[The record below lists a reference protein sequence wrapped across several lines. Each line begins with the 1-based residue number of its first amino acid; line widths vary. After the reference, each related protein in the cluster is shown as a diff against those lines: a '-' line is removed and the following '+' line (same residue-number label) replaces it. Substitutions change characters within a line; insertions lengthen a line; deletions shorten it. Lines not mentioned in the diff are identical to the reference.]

1 GRRSVAK
8 LRPAKA
14 LIIRDSSSVADAC
27 RRMAAARIDAVLLT
41 DSDSVLCG
49 IFTDKDVVARVIAK
63 GLKPE
68 ETCVSSVMT
77 RNPVYIPS
85 DALADHALRKMI
97 RGKFR
102 HLPVVDNGQVIAL
115 VNMKKC
121 LYDAIVTLEWHM
133 AASFAAMHPEKSTSP
148 GSNISTDVRIF
159 DNAIFQVSE
168 GCLQLT
174 LNLNCSAVTIC
185 PNETVDTATKKMLEF
200 SSDYVIVA
208 SGRNPVGIFTSKDL
222 LMRVVAKGLC
232 PTSTAIEKVMTRNV
246 ECASL
251 DTAVVDALHIMHD
264 GRFCHLPILDQDR
277 NVVGCV
283 SVMALVEC
291 GLASVSQKLPRGRVD
306 YCVTLQVE
314 EEIVKLDAS
323 NSVTTA
329 CSDSANL
336 TSELIAVK
344 TVYPSLWLA
353 NFFSFKVEDP
363 KGCVHRFTC
372 GTQSLEEVLATVS
385 VRIGCEDENLQLLY
399 KDDEGDL
406 ILLSSDNDL
415 ALAVASAKAYGMK

>member
-1 GRRSVAK
+1 MWDFHRQ
-8 LRPAKA
+8 
-14 LIIRDSSSVADAC
+14 
-27 RRMAAARIDAVLLT
+27 
-41 DSDSVLCG
+41 
-49 IFTDKDVVARVIAK
+49 
-63 GLKPE
+63 
-68 ETCVSSVMT
+68 
-77 RNPVYIPS
+77 
-85 DALADHALRKMI
+85 
-97 RGKFR
+97 GKFR

-133 AASFAAMHPEKSTSP
+133 AASFAAMHPEKISAASIEALRDQTFQP
-148 GSNISTDVRIF
+148 TLGSLIMQSFN
-159 DNAIFQVSE
+159 
-168 GCLQLT
+168 
-174 LNLNCSAVTIC
+174 AVTIC

-415 ALAVASAKAYGMK
+415 ALAVASAKAYGMKVLRLYVDCPHTAGKLCRWKSLRRTVIASILVIVGLGFLIHARQTGNEPWKLAWNRVLSFRQRQEEDL

>member
-1 GRRSVAK
+1 
-8 LRPAKA
+8 
-14 LIIRDSSSVADAC
+14 
-27 RRMAAARIDAVLLT
+27 MAAARIDAVLLT

-77 RNPVYIPS
+77 RNPVYIAS

-102 HLPVVDNGQVIAL
+102 HLPVVDNGQVISL

-133 AASFAAMHPEKSTSP
+133 AASFAAMHPEKGTCFFFFFFPSIEALRDQTFQP
-148 GSNISTDVRIF
+148 TLGSLIMQSFN
-159 DNAIFQVSE
+159 
-168 GCLQLT
+168 
-174 LNLNCSAVTIC
+174 AVTIC

-232 PTSTAIEKVMTRNV
+232 PTSTTIEKVMTRNV

-283 SVMALVEC
+283 NVMALVEC

-329 CSDSANL
+329 CSDVSANL

-415 ALAVASAKAYGMK
+415 ALAVASAKAYGMKVQYSSSFQS

>member
-1 GRRSVAK
+1 MWDFHRQ
-8 LRPAKA
+8 
-14 LIIRDSSSVADAC
+14 
-27 RRMAAARIDAVLLT
+27 
-41 DSDSVLCG
+41 
-49 IFTDKDVVARVIAK
+49 
-63 GLKPE
+63 
-68 ETCVSSVMT
+68 
-77 RNPVYIPS
+77 
-85 DALADHALRKMI
+85 
-97 RGKFR
+97 GKFR
-102 HLPVVDNGQVIAL
+102 HLPVVDNGQVISL

-133 AASFAAMHPEKSTSP
+133 AASFAAMHPEKVSAASIEALRDQTFQP
-148 GSNISTDVRIF
+148 TLGSLIMQSFN
-159 DNAIFQVSE
+159 
-168 GCLQLT
+168 
-174 LNLNCSAVTIC
+174 AVTIC

-232 PTSTAIEKVMTRNV
+232 PTSTTIEKVMTRNV

-283 SVMALVEC
+283 NVMALVEC
-291 GLASVSQKLPRGRVD
+291 GLAS
-306 YCVTLQVE
+306 VE

-329 CSDSANL
+329 CSDVSANL

-415 ALAVASAKAYGMK
+415 ALAVASAKAYGMKVLRLYVDCPHTAGKLCRWKSLRRTVIASILVIVGLGFLIHARQTGNEPWKLAWNRVVSFRQQQEEDL